1 MLNFRLKMINN
12 INNISKNKNRSNIR
26 IKIINIKSIN
36 LMRYS
41 SSSKK
46 TLEKTLY

>member
-12 INNISKNKNRSNIR
+12 INNNSKNKNRSNIR
-26 IKIINIKSIN
+26 IKMNIKSIN